1 MNFSIQELSEK
12 QLEILGLTRKDILN
26 MPPRTYNALMSGNRT
41 SLIRFNNVRVP
52 GLEVGSFEAK
62 LSLERKPDGSVA
74 LRFHPINQTAKN
86 TFNLSRDEITKLKD
100 GANFIS
106 KKLPYGREHLV
117 GFDKLTNEFVAVPK
131 DSIEAPKKING
142 VELTSDQE
150 MDFKDGKDIKIGGH
164 KFHLNLSDELGIS
177 AARNSSI
184 LSSLEFRHSTYNSS
198 ELLLDLAMLTSGIG
212 SIVMIGHLADL
223 LVYTSAA
230 AIKGEK
236 HGTIAHLVNENKVVR
251 DALAKA
257 SPEIARKFERGEFLK
272 PKEIKEMVESYLDR
286 HTGMGAFSDL
296 EFKAGYPTGI
306 NASVIDEHKT
316 GEVMHNY
323 TEDIQ
328 VTSGGSAGQPKDE
341 YAGKTETTHEQPK
354 KKVSIKL

>member
-12 QLEILGLTRKDILN
+12 QLELLGLTRKDILD

-52 GLEVGSFEAK
+52 GLGVGSLDAK

-74 LRFHPINQTAKN
+74 LRFHPINQIAKN

-106 KKLPYGREHLV
+106 KKLLDGREHLV
-117 GFDKLTNEFVAVPK
+117 GLDKQTSEFVAVPK

-142 VELTSDQE
+142 VELTDNQAK
-150 MDFKDGKDIKIGGH
+150 DFKDGKDIKIGGQ

-177 AARNSSI
+177 AAENSSI
-184 LSSLEFRHSTYNSS
+184 LSSLQFRHSTYNST
-198 ELLLDLAMLTSGIG
+198 ELLFDLALLTSGIG
-212 SIVMIGHLADL
+212 SIVMIGHLAEL

-230 AIKGEK
+230 AIKGK
-236 HGTIAHLVNENKVVR
+236 KQGTIAQLVNENKAVR
-251 DALAKA
+251 DVQAIA
-257 SPEIARKFERGEFLK
+257 SPESARKFEKGKFLT

-286 HTGMGAFSDL
+286 LEEIGVFSGM

-306 NASVIDEHKT
+306 NASVIDENKS
-316 GEVMHNY
+316 GEVKLSY
-323 TEDIQ
+323 TEENQ
-328 VTSGGSAGQPKDE
+328 GNHNASADHSKDE
-341 YAGKTETTHEQPK
+341 HAGKTETIHEQTK
-354 KKVSIKL
+354 KKVFIKR